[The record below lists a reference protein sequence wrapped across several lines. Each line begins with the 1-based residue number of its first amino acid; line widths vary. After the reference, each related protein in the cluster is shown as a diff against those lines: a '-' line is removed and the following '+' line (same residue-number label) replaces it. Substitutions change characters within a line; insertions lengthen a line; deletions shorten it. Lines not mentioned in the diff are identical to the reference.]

1 MQIGGSDQWGNIT
14 NGCDLIKKKAKAEAF
29 GLTLPLLTT
38 ANGMKFG
45 KTENNALF
53 VNLEKTPTSE
63 IYNYFYS
70 TSDDK
75 IEEYL
80 KLFTFLPQ

>member
-14 NGCDLIKKKAKAEAF
+14 NGCDLIKKKIKSEAF

-45 KTENNALF
+45 KT
-53 VNLEKTPTSE
+53 
-63 IYNYFYS
+63 
-70 TSDDK
+70 
-75 IEEYL
+75 
-80 KLFTFLPQ
+80 